1 MEEERR
7 EILEWLHR
15 KIDTEK
21 KEDLARYASIQK
33 IFELAP
39 SNLTYNLNKF
49 LEELQD
55 EGIIDN
61 EKFAP
66 IYVEL
71 AGEGMCNVVGF
82 RLASLDGAGFGPD
95 ETAIVLELG

>member
-1 MEEERR
+1 MEEDRR
-7 EILEWLHR
+7 EILEWVHSKLDSEN
-15 KIDTEK
+15 KLDV
-21 KEDLARYASIQK
+21 RYYEAIQK

-39 SNLTYNLNKF
+39 ANLTYTLNKF

-66 IYVEL
+66 IYVQLE
-71 AGEGMCNVVGF
+71 GGMCNVVGF
-82 RLASLDGAGFGPD
+82 RLANLDGAGFGPD
-95 ETAIVLELG
+95 ETAIVLELE